1 MNKGEIKAI
10 SEGVAKTFKERARH
24 GSYPSIECVL
34 DAIECELVEQGH
46 MKMWG
51 DRSKV
56 RFEYNGEFG
65 EEYIGEVDNSMDI
78 WEAHMFQ
85 AEGGGKIIAN
95 Q

>member
-10 SEGVAKTFKERARH
+10 SEGVAKTFKKNARY
-24 GSYPSIECVL
+24 GVYPSIQDVL
-34 DAIECELVEQGH
+34 DSIECELVEQGH
-46 MKMWG
+46 MRMWG

-78 WEAHMFQ
+78 WVAYCIQAHD
-85 AEGGGKIIAN
+85 AGNIVAN

>member
-1 MNKGEIKAI
+1 MNRGEIKAI
-10 SEGVAKTFKERARH
+10 SEGVAKTFKKNARY
-24 GSYPSIECVL
+24 GVYPSIQEVL
-34 DAIECELVEQGH
+34 DSIQCEFVEQGH
-46 MKMWG
+46 MRMWG